1 MGGQTDVHTDR
12 QGERGSDRQSGA
24 GLEAGPKIKA
34 SKQVSNAGNRSS
46 LLELHRAKASVN
58 KSFDVSELIF
68 IL

>member
-12 QGERGSDRQSGA
+12 QGERGSGA